1 MDPPHLETQLAVRRC
16 AHLGCTHHSSRPDR
30 GHVGRWRLR
39 RAVSSCVCVQQLRPV
54 AEPEASIKDSVGGVR
69 MTYRLQWCLV
79 GRAGRHLDS
88 GEIDEAFPDPTS
100 ALQALNAF
108 LLTFAVRGRNE
119 AEGYWWGRRSADADI
134 ELQVVLRHPVL
145 PTNDAPAPL
154 KLVASQEASSDLLLK
169 PATPRGGE
177 NDIRRPDVTLQGRR
191 GPQRAECAQAA
202 ALRRLAR

>member
-1 MDPPHLETQLAVRRC
+1 
-16 AHLGCTHHSSRPDR
+16 
-30 GHVGRWRLR
+30 
-39 RAVSSCVCVQQLRPV
+39 
-54 AEPEASIKDSVGGVR
+54 

-88 GEIDEAFPDPTS
+88 GEIDEAFPDRTS
-100 ALQALNAF
+100 ALQALNGF

-134 ELQVVLRHPVL
+134 EVQVVLRHPVL
-145 PTNDAPAPL
+145 PTSDAPAPL

-169 PATPRGGE
+169 PATPRGGK

-191 GPQRAECAQAA
+191 GPQRADCAQAEP
-202 ALRRLAR
+202 LRRVARRPGPAGRARQVRSPALTG

>member
-1 MDPPHLETQLAVRRC
+1 
-16 AHLGCTHHSSRPDR
+16 
-30 GHVGRWRLR
+30 
-39 RAVSSCVCVQQLRPV
+39 
-54 AEPEASIKDSVGGVR
+54 

-88 GEIDEAFPDPTS
+88 GEIDEAFSDRTS
-100 ALQALNAF
+100 ALQSLNGF

-134 ELQVVLRHPVL
+134 EVQVVLRHPVL
-145 PTNDAPAPL
+145 PTSDAPAPL

-191 GPQRAECAQAA
+191 GPQRADCAQAEP
-202 ALRRLAR
+202 LRRVAPRPGSARNASPVRSPALTG